1 MSTSLISHNADLAAL
16 VQAGYKVQV
25 YDGYLVVKDI
35 PYLTAEGEIRKGD
48 IVTSL
53 ELAGNETRP
62 PTDHTVWWSGGI
74 PHTADGDSM
83 EQHLSISRWEP
94 ARELG
99 EGINVCMHWS
109 RKPKKPGGGN
119 RGYTDYQ
126 EKINTYVTEICGE
139 AEAKFPGVLE
149 AARSGEDPEE
159 VLESRFK
166 YIDTNTY
173 RNGTRGIEKR
183 IHDEVVAVIG
193 IGGSGSYLVDILA
206 KTNVKELHLFDDDV
220 MHQHNAFRLPGAAR
234 LEELGGAIT
243 KAEWHRKQYAPVREM
258 GVHIHPERIDAATA
272 HRLSACT
279 MVFIAVDDLDVRRRI
294 QAACN
299 DLGIAH
305 IAVGIGVEVEGES
318 NDALGGMVKIERLYV
333 PLPKQMRV
341 ARENADDGDQVA
353 QVYGNIQTA
362 ELNMLSAALAIVEW
376 KAMRG
381 FYRNDRADSIDSVIY
396 VVSGGD
402 IRLAQKGMA
411 KAK

>member
-1 MSTSLISHNADLAAL
+1 MSTLPISHNADLTAL
-16 VQAGYKVQV
+16 VRAGYKVRIRG
-25 YDGYLVVKDI
+25 GYLVVQGI

-48 IVTSL
+48 LVTSL
-53 ELAGNETRP
+53 ELTGNETGP
-62 PTDHTVWWSGGI
+62 PNDHTVWWSGGI
-74 PHTADGDSM
+74 PYTAAGESM
-83 EQHLSISRWEP
+83 EPHLSIGSWDP
-94 ARELG
+94 GRELG
-99 EGINVCMHWS
+99 EGISVRMQWS
-109 RKPKKPGGGN
+109 RKPKKQGGGT

-126 EKINTYVTEICGE
+126 DKINTYVNEVGSE

-149 AARSGEDPEE
+149 AARSGGDPEE

-166 YIDTNTY
+166 YIDTSTY

-220 MHQHNAFRLPGAAR
+220 MRQHNAFRLAGAAR
-234 LEELGGAIT
+234 LEELGGAI
-243 KAEWHRKQYAPVREM
+243 KKVEWHRRNYAPVREE
-258 GVHIHPERIDAATA
+258 GVYIYPERIDAATA

-299 DLGIAH
+299 DLDIAH
-305 IAVGIGVEVEGES
+305 IAVGIGVEVEGENS
-318 NDALGGMVKIERLYV
+318 DTLGGMAKVERQYV
-333 PLPKQMRV
+333 PRPEQIPV
-341 ARENADDGDQVA
+341 PRENADDDDQA
-353 QVYGNIQTA
+353 AGMYGNIQTA

-381 FYRNDRADSIDSVIY
+381 FYRSDRADDIDSVIY
-396 VVSGGD
+396 VVSTGD
-402 IRLAQKGMA
+402 IQLARKGMA
-411 KAK
+411 NSK